1 MTDILTEGIIIA
13 VNTMAAFVLG
23 GASVYAFGVLCLSRL
38 LHGYTCKGKKPVLGT
53 SGMWN
58 NTYMNGAFLAGFLL
72 LNLVLLIPVFEGLFQ
87 TTGIT
92 GMGILM
98 IYGFSLLS
106 FLENQLIRWVRAK
119 IHKTV

>member
-1 MTDILTEGIIIA
+1 MIKKILP
-13 VNTMAAFVLG
+13 NF
-23 GASVYAFGVLCLSRL
+23 FC
-38 LHGYTCKGKKPVLGT
+38 
-53 SGMWN
+53 
-58 NTYMNGAFLAGFLL
+58 LAGFLL

-92 GMGILM
+92 GMGVLM